1 MLFSSITFLGFF
13 LPLVLIF
20 YYVLPSRTYR
30 NSLLLVSSLIFY
42 AWGEP
47 KFIILMLASVLFNF
61 NAGLF
66 ISQKSGKTRKFF
78 LILSI
83 IFDVALLFVFKYLGF
98 TCRIFDVFI
107 NHLHLKP
114 ISQINL
120 VLPLGI
126 SFYTFQEISYLAD
139 VYKNPN
145 LAEKNVLN
153 FALFVSFF
161 PQLVAGPIVRFSDLQ
176 NQISARKESVSQF
189 AYGAR
194 RFTIGLSKK
203 VLIANFAAAVCD
215 AIYNADFFSYGTAL
229 AWLACFAYTLQIY
242 YDFSGYSDMAI
253 GLAALFGFSLPEN
266 FNYPYSASSV
276 SDFWRRWH
284 MTLTGFFRDYVY
296 IPLGGNRKGKL
307 KTLRNRMTVF
317 LLTGIWHGASFNF
330 IFWGIAHGILVSA
343 ENLLGIDKKKHC
355 HAERYV
361 PTHAPATLDVSA
373 SVKEK
378 SASPTDSDIRRNDN
392 LLRHSEHSE
401 ESLVKVI
408 FISIFR
414 HAFVLLVVALLW
426 VLFRNGTKMTVKLW
440 LKMIGINYTAFP
452 ATPVPIAANPFEQL
466 KIAQAAGAKFT
477 LISLAGILAAFPWWK
492 KIFATFE
499 KSSTNANCKVLSKIF
514 SVLRDI
520 LLLILL
526 VLCFASLASGSY
538 NPFIYFR
545 F

>member
-47 KFIILMLASVLFNF
+47 KFIILMLASILFNF

-66 ISQKSGKTRKFF
+66 ISQKSGKTRKLF
-78 LILSI
+78 LIFSI
-83 IFDVALLFVFKYLGF
+83 AVDVALLFVFKYLGF

-139 VYKNPN
+139 VYKNPS

-194 RFTIGLSKK
+194 RFIIGLSKK
-203 VLIANFAAAVCD
+203 VLIANSAAAVCD

-330 IFWGIAHGILVSA
+330 IFWGIAHGILVSV
-343 ENLLGIDKKKHC
+343 ENLLGIDKKKS
-355 HAERYV
+355 
-361 PTHAPATLDVSA
+361 SA
-373 SVKEK
+373 NELN
-378 SASPTDSDIRRNDN
+378 A
-392 LLRHSEHSE
+392 EHSE
-401 ESLVKVI
+401 ESLWKTI
-408 FISIFR
+408 LISIFR

-426 VLFRNGTKMTVKLW
+426 VLFRKGTKMTVKLW
-440 LKMIGINYTAFP
+440 LKMIGINYTAFS

-466 KIAQAAGAKFT
+466 KIAQAAGAKFV

-492 KIFATFE
+492 KISAAFE
-499 KSSTNANCKVLSKIF
+499 KSSANANCNVLSKIF